1 MENKRLKYEKIN
13 NSESAI
19 LIDLYNGY
27 SVIAITGYNEEL
39 ESYATSLFLK
49 ENSIDT
55 FRLIGGADKLI
66 FSKSERINSA
76 ILKTV
81 SEFLNNG
88 FLQYYI
94 DQYEFEENLLNEA
107 IMQLENK
114 DEWENKGNCI
124 YSFIVRCFLRKYV

>member
-1 MENKRLKYEKIN
+1 METKRLKYEKIN
-13 NSESAI
+13 NSDDVLS
-19 LIDLYNGY
+19 IDLFNGY
-27 SVIAITGYNEEL
+27 SVIAITGYNDEI
-39 ESYATSLFLK
+39 ESYITSLFLK

-66 FSKSERINSA
+66 VPKCERINSA

-81 SEFLNNG
+81 SDFLANG

-107 IMQLENK
+107 IMQLEK
-114 DEWENKGNCI
+114 QRWVKQQEL
-124 YSFIVRCFLRKYV
+124 F

>member
-1 MENKRLKYEKIN
+1 METKKLKYEKFN
-13 NSESAI
+13 NSDSAI

-27 SVIAITGYNEEL
+27 TVMAITGYNEEL
-39 ESYATSLFLK
+39 ESYTTSLFLK

-66 FSKSERINSA
+66 FPKCERINSA

-81 SEFLNNG
+81 SDFLANG

-94 DQYEFEENLLNEA
+94 DQYEFEENILNDA
-107 IMQLENK
+107 IMELEK
-114 DEWENKGNCI
+114 
-124 YSFIVRCFLRKYV
+124 